1 MYEEQKEE
9 GEERG
14 GLAVS
19 TPCSY
24 WLYSLH
30 IYRVPLVRLRFMALV
45 QANESLHPVRSHFTM
60 KYCIYFL
67 SATPLKIQQKCS
79 CKEKSA
85 LFLVDITWNIYE
97 IGFGFFLS
105 IIYHQWITLL
115 SKPTYKGITIQ
126 GAIYNPYPPWGGFQR
141 WLAYIFTSVRWKRRL
156 FLLCLQK
163 QSWKKL

>member
-60 KYCIYFL
+60 KYCIYFV

-85 LFLVDITWNIYE
+85 LFCRYHMEYLRDWVRFFSVYHLSPVNHPVVETNLQGDNYTRCNLQSISPLGWISKMASLYIY
-97 IGFGFFLS
+97 LS
-105 IIYHQWITLL
+105 ALKKKAIFTLL
-115 SKPTYKGITIQ
+115 TK
-126 GAIYNPYPPWGGFQR
+126 AI
-141 WLAYIFTSVRWKRRL
+141 LE
-156 FLLCLQK
+156 
-163 QSWKKL
+163 KL